1 MFISR
6 LFIGVISCSAATEKA
21 HVINLSD
28 AHRHDDYIRFLLTRP
43 LLKRFHANRSP
54 ASSSLTIIIDGTIA
68 LFFKVKSLYF
78 FDACGLD
85 EGGIS
90 GN

>member
-54 ASSSLTIIIDGTIA
+54 ASSSLTIRLLMGQSHC
-68 LFFKVKSLYF
+68 FSKSTHCIF
-78 FDACGLD
+78 SMPVA
-85 EGGIS
+85 
-90 GN
+90 